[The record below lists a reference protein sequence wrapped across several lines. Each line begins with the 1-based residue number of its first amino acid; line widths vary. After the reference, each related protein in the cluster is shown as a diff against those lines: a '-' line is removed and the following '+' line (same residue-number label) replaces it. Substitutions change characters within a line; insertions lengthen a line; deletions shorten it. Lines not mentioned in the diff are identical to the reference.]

1 MIQRALSTLRLGL
14 LVLTLSCIAPAA
26 FAQGSGG
33 SSGGISSE
41 DISDEEIDAAA
52 EIIVAMQMQRQELR
66 TQMREEYGNAQE
78 MDSTQRRTARQEL
91 MRERQALMQRKA
103 EEEDLSA
110 QRLGRLMQSARR
122 DSTLRTR
129 IRTAVQEKRQER
141 MESDQDDNEDES
153 GSDESG
159 GL

>member
-1 MIQRALSTLRLGL
+1 MLQRSFSTLRLGL
-14 LVLTLSCIAPAA
+14 LVLALSCIAPAA
-26 FAQGSGG
+26 FAQGGG

-41 DISDEEIDAAA
+41 DVADEEIDAAA
-52 EIIVAMQMQRQELR
+52 EIIVAMQMQRQEMR

-78 MDSTQRRTARQEL
+78 MDSTQRRNARQEL

-103 EEEDLSA
+103 EEEGLSA

-122 DSTLRTR
+122 DSTLRAR
-129 IRTAVQEKRQER
+129 IRTAVQEKRQAR
-141 MESDQDDNEDES
+141 MEGGQDDNEDES

>member
-1 MIQRALSTLRLGL
+1 
-14 LVLTLSCIAPAA
+14 
-26 FAQGSGG
+26 
-33 SSGGISSE
+33 
-41 DISDEEIDAAA
+41 
-52 EIIVAMQMQRQELR
+52 
-66 TQMREEYGNAQE
+66 
-78 MDSTQRRTARQEL
+78 

-122 DSTLRTR
+122 DSTLRAR